1 MKRVLRV
8 VNVICK
14 IGFVIVLFA
23 FVFSLVQGGANVSF
37 GAMAIVLALL
47 AAASEYLDKRW

>member
-1 MKRVLRV
+1 MKRVLRA
-8 VNVICK
+8 VNVVCK
-14 IGFVIVLFA
+14 IGLVVLLIA
-23 FVFSLVQGGANVSF
+23 FVVSLVQGGANVNF

>member
-1 MKRVLRV
+1 MKSVVRA

-14 IGFVIVLFA
+14 IGFVVLLIA
-23 FVFSLVQGGANVSF
+23 FVVSLVQGRADVNF
-37 GAMAIVLALL
+37 GAMAVVLALL